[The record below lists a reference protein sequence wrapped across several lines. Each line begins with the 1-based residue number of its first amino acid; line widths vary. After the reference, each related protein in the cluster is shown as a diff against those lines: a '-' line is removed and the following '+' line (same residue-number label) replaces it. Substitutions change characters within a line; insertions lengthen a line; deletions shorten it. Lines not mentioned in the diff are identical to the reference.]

1 MRQSLDFSSHPPNN
15 SRGLGSNVPITEER
29 VRPLRFPEEL
39 EVAKLVSR
47 NSVLGPS
54 LSGPGPSPYTALPP
68 WEGASWRGSWQH
80 PVGERTPRQP
90 PPRRPLGQIV
100 VLELRRHPCVTSGD

>member
-1 MRQSLDFSSHPPNN
+1 MCQSLDFSSHPPNN
-15 SRGLGSNVPITEER
+15 SEAWVLMLPLQRKR
-29 VRPLRFPEEL
+29 VRPLRFPEEP

-68 WEGASWRGSWQH
+68 WEWASWRGSWQQ

-90 PPRRPLGQIV
+90 PPHRPLGQIV